1 MDPVSVKVVPS
12 TLCGTLT
19 GQHSEHRHR
28 HRHCHRHRHRNRYC
42 HRYIDNNTNP
52 PPVILAVKDQS
63 QPGAKLIFN
72 HASGSAKWRV
82 RVSSLYRLSSRLS

>member
-28 HRHCHRHRHRNRYC
+28 HRHRHRYC

-82 RVSSLYRLSSRLS
+82 RVSSLYRLSYRLSY